1 MSGLG
6 ALLALRPSSVPAV
19 TWSARISRRAFRSG
33 SPLVE
38 SCGCVARYKKHT
50 HLSIYSSVLTQSS
63 THERGGAAPSPT
75 LNFLILY
82 CTHTLFLFV
91 VRLANKHC
99 SVLVV
104 KINSKTEQMPR
115 DLPASG
121 PNHHPQ
127 AIFCNCS
134 ELQELATTIA
144 QPRIRTFLPFSARQ
158 PVSFCHCSTQHVVS
172 DLPPGLAV
180 NMTRSMIGSSFPS

>member
-1 MSGLG
+1 MEPSWPCVPVASQPSLG
-6 ALLALRPSSVPAV
+6 A
-19 TWSARISRRAFRSG
+19 RAFRD
-33 SPLVE
+33 
-38 SCGCVARYKKHT
+38 ARSVRVLRLWNPVGVWPDIKST
-50 HLSIYSSVLTQSS
+50 LTSDLSIYSSVLTQSS

-172 DLPPGLAV
+172 DMPPGLAV
-180 NMTRSMIGSSFPS
+180 NMMRSMIGSSFPS

>member
-1 MSGLG
+1 MEPSWPCVPVASQPSLG
-6 ALLALRPSSVPAV
+6 A
-19 TWSARISRRAFRSG
+19 RAFRD
-33 SPLVE
+33 
-38 SCGCVARYKKHT
+38 ARSVRVLRLWNPVGVWPDIKST
-50 HLSIYSSVLTQSS
+50 LTSDLSIYSSVLTQSS

-144 QPRIRTFLPFSARQ
+144 QPRIRTFWPSALASLFRF
-158 PVSFCHCSTQHVVS
+158 VIAARST
-172 DLPPGLAV
+172 
-180 NMTRSMIGSSFPS
+180 SFPTCRLAWPSI